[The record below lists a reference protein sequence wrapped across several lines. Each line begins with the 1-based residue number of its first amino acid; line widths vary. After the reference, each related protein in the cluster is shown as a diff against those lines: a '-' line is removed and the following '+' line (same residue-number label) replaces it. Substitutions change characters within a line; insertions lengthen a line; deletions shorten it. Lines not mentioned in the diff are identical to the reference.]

1 MRVLAKRFATVF
13 AIWNSKG
20 GVGKTTTT
28 INLAYNFML
37 LGKRVLI
44 IDNDPQ
50 TNTTPVF
57 RKANE
62 QGYTIRDL
70 YKNPAKIKR
79 YICRTKYKGI
89 DIIKGSTY
97 LTEEYANKSDLLLY
111 EALQVIKEDYDI
123 VLIDCR
129 PSYEGLTRNAI
140 SAADVLLTPILLDGY
155 CRDNLNLVERVYKE
169 IADEESGMDIKWCV
183 FANKIKNLNA
193 EKTIHRDL
201 SERHDYPII
210 STCISNRAA
219 VISATTLRKPLVK
232 HRKSDTATQE
242 FLELADELLEV

>member
-1 MRVLAKRFATVF
+1 MRVYT
-13 AIWNSKG
+13 IWNSKG

-37 LGKRVLI
+37 MGKRVLI

-50 TNTTPVF
+50 ANTTPVF

-62 QGYTIRDL
+62 QGFTIRDL
-70 YKNPAKIKR
+70 YKTPTKIKR
-79 YICRTKYKGI
+79 YICRTKYKAI
-89 DIIKGSTY
+89 DIVKGSTY
-97 LTEEYANKSDLLLY
+97 LTEEYANESDLLLFD
-111 EALQVIKEDYDI
+111 AMRVIKEDYDI

-129 PSYEGLTRNAI
+129 PSFEGLTRNAI

-155 CRDNLNLVERVYKE
+155 CRDNLNLVERVYE
-169 IADEESGMDIKWCV
+169 GIVDDEAGMNIKWRV
-183 FANKIKNLNA
+183 FANKLKYLNA
-193 EKTIHRDL
+193 EKIIHKDL
-201 SERHDYPII
+201 VERHDFPIL

-219 VISATTLRKPLVK
+219 VISATTKRKPLVK
-232 HRKSDTATQE
+232 HRKNDTATQD